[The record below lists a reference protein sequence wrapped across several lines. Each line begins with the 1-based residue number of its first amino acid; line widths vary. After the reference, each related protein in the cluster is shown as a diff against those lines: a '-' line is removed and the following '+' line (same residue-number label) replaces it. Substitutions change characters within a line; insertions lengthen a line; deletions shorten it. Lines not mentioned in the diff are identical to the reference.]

1 MTEPTSPLRAL
12 QGWTD
17 RQVDELR
24 RRFLENVSPEPSSGC
39 WLWTAS
45 YSENG
50 YGRFWVGVA
59 RGNGSVWQA
68 HRAALLLLR
77 GVEPGGMCACHRCDN
92 RACVNPDH
100 LFLGTYLDNNRDMTA
115 KGRHGYGGLPGESH
129 HQARLTAKQ
138 VREIRLARKAGVTGR
153 ELASRYGVSGS
164 AIYSAANGRTWGAP

>member
-1 MTEPTSPLRAL
+1 
-12 QGWTD
+12 
-17 RQVDELR
+17 
-24 RRFLENVSPEPSSGC
+24 
-39 WLWTAS
+39 
-45 YSENG
+45 
-50 YGRFWVGVA
+50 
-59 RGNGSVWQA
+59 
-68 HRAALLLLR
+68 
-77 GVEPGGMCACHRCDN
+77 MCACHRCDN